1 MIQQVVGLLTQDGD
15 DEILHQFRQPLRN
28 GYIGPRF
35 AHGVDVYVSMVLLQ
49 GGDTTLS
56 TSSESETILLSIS
69 EGCFLLCFN
78 KSLVKKNFRRKKR

>member
-35 AHGVDVYVSMVLLQ
+35 AHGVDVYVCLVQ

-56 TSSESETILLSIS
+56 TKFRIRD
-69 EGCFLLCFN
+69 
-78 KSLVKKNFRRKKR
+78 NFAVNF